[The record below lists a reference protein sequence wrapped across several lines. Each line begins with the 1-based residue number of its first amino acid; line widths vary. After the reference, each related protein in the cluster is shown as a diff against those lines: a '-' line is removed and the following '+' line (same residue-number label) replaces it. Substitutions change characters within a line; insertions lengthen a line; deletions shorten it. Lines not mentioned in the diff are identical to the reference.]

1 MLLRRITLFLTV
13 ALLAVVSTGE
23 LRAQSSEEAAED
35 QFAVRLSQA
44 EHNTFCDALCRLNE
58 QRSQRFEGSWDITVT
73 PVVPPGVPQPASF
86 VAHGTFARGGAA
98 WGSDR
103 TRPSSKQHG
112 AWEHTGG
119 SAFAFTVTEDLFN
132 ETGQFA
138 GTLRVRVRLRL
149 IGNDEF
155 VGVSNVE
162 LSDAAGKVILS
173 GCGTVRGQRIKV
185 EPLPEACQNIVPPQ

>member
-1 MLLRRITLFLTV
+1 MSLRRITLFITV
-13 ALLAVVSTGE
+13 ALFVVISAGE
-23 LRAQSSEEAAED
+23 LRAQSREEAAED
-35 QFAVRLSQA
+35 EFAIRLSEA
-44 EHNTFCDALCRLNE
+44 ERNNFCDALCRLNE
-58 QRSQRFEGSWDITVT
+58 QRSQRLEGSWDITVT

-103 TRPSSKQHG
+103 NRPSSKQHG

-132 ETGQFA
+132 ENGQFT
-138 GTLRVRVRLRL
+138 GTAKVRVRLRL

-155 VGVSNVE
+155 VGVSSGEFRDATGNVTR
-162 LSDAAGKVILS
+162 L

-185 EPLPEACQNIVPPQ
+185 EPLPEACQNILPPQ